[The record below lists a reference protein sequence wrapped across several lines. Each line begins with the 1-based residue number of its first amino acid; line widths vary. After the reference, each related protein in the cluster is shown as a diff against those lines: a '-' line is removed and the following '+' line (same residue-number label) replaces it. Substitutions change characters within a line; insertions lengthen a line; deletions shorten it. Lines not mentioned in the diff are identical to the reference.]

1 MISHI
6 MTTATQLLNEA
17 SRIAT
22 EVAAKAADSVDRNAR
37 FPTET
42 LEALR
47 KAQLLSAAV
56 PKSLGGAGCNL
67 RELSEICAAVSGGC
81 SSSGMVL
88 AMHYIQVACIARHH
102 ADSPTLTGYLRDL
115 VKHQYLLASMTS
127 EVGTSGETRAS
138 VCAVERRDGKFF
150 LNKDATTGSYCA
162 HADGILV
169 TARRNND
176 APANDQVLVLV
187 KTGDYQLEQST
198 DWDTLGMRGT
208 CSPGFK
214 LTSSGDEAQI
224 IPGPYA
230 DSSAQT
236 MVPYSH
242 VLWSALWWGIAANAL
257 DRAATFVR
265 SQARRSPGSVPPTA
279 TRLSEIAIASQSLR
293 YSWQAVADEFDG
305 LGESAAAREQLNSMG
320 WALKF
325 NNLKIDASTSA
336 PPIVHQ
342 ALQIVGIMGYKNNS
356 PFSVGRHYRDLLSA
370 SLMVSNER
378 IKSKSAA
385 MLLVYKD
392 I

>member
-1 MISHI
+1 
-6 MTTATQLLNEA
+6 MTTVTHLLSEA
-17 SRIAT
+17 KRIAT
-22 EVAAKAADSVDRNAR
+22 EVAAKAAPSVDREAR

-47 KAQLLSAAV
+47 SAKLLSAAV
-56 PKSLGGAGCNL
+56 PQALGGAGCNL
-67 RELSEICAAVSGGC
+67 RELSEICATVAGGC

-102 ADSPTLTGYLRDL
+102 DNSPVLTDYLKNL
-115 VKHQYLLASMTS
+115 VTHQYLLASMTS

-138 VCAVERRDGKFF
+138 VCAVERRDGKFT
-150 LNKDATTGSYCA
+150 LNKDATTGSYCG

-169 TARRNND
+169 TARRNSE

-187 KTGDYQLEQST
+187 KTGDYKLEQTT

-208 CSPGFK
+208 CSPGFR
-214 LTSSGDEAQI
+214 LTSSGDESQV
-224 IPGPYA
+224 IPGSFA

-242 VLWSALWWGIAANAL
+242 VLWAALWWGIAADAL
-257 DRAATFVR
+257 SRAATFVR
-265 SQARRSPGSVPPTA
+265 GEARKKPGSVPPTA
-279 TRLSEIAIASQSLR
+279 ARLAEVSIASQSLR
-293 YSWQAVADEFDG
+293 YSWQAVADEFDA
-305 LGESAAAREQLNSMG
+305 LGDSPAAREELNSMG

-342 ALQIVGIMGYKNNS
+342 ALQIVGILGYKNNS

-370 SLMVSNER
+370 SLMISNER

>member
-1 MISHI
+1 
-6 MTTATQLLNEA
+6 MTTATLLLNEA
-17 SRIAT
+17 KRIAT
-22 EVAAKAADSVDRNAR
+22 EVAAKAAASVDREAR
-37 FPTET
+37 FPSET
-42 LEALR
+42 LDALR
-47 KAQLLSAAV
+47 KAKLLSAAV
-56 PKSLGGAGCNL
+56 PESLGGAGCNL
-67 RELSEICAAVSGGC
+67 RELSEICAAVAGGC

-102 ADSPTLTGYLRDL
+102 AGSPMLTGYLKDL

-138 VCAVERRDGKFF
+138 VCAVERKEGKFL
-150 LNKDATTGSYCA
+150 LNKDATTGSYCG

-169 TARRNND
+169 TARRNGE

-187 KTGDYQLEQST
+187 KTGDYKLEQTT

-208 CSPGFK
+208 CSPGFR
-214 LTSSGDEAQI
+214 LNSSGDEAQI
-224 IPGPYA
+224 IPGSFA

-242 VLWSALWWGIAANAL
+242 VLWAALWWGIAGDAL
-257 DRAATFVR
+257 NRAATYVR
-265 SQARRSPGSVPPTA
+265 GEARKKPGLVPPTA
-279 TRLSEIAIASQSLR
+279 TKLAEISVASQSLR
-293 YSWQAVADEFDG
+293 FSWQAVADEFDS
-305 LGESAAAREQLNSMG
+305 LGDSPAAREELNSMG

-325 NNLKIDASTSA
+325 NNLKIDASTAA

-342 ALQIVGIMGYKNNS
+342 ALQIVGILGYKNNS

-370 SLMVSNER
+370 SLMISNER
-378 IKSKSAA
+378 IKAKSAA

>member
-1 MISHI
+1 
-6 MTTATQLLNEA
+6 MTTFIQLLNEA
-17 SRIAT
+17 NRIAA
-22 EVAAKAADSVDRNAR
+22 EVAAKAADSVDREAR

-42 LEALR
+42 LQALR

-56 PKSLGGAGCNL
+56 PTELGGAGCSL

-102 ADSPTLTGYLRDL
+102 AGSPVLTGYLKDL

-169 TARRNND
+169 TARRNSE
-176 APANDQVLVLV
+176 APSNDQVLVLV

-224 IPGPYA
+224 IPGSFA

-265 SQARRSPGSVPPTA
+265 AQARRSPGSVPPTA
-279 TRLSEIAIASQSLR
+279 TRLSEISIASQSLR
-293 YSWQAVADEFDG
+293 YSWQAVADEFDA
-305 LGESAAAREQLNSMG
+305 LGDSPAAREQLNSMG
-320 WALKF
+320 WALRF